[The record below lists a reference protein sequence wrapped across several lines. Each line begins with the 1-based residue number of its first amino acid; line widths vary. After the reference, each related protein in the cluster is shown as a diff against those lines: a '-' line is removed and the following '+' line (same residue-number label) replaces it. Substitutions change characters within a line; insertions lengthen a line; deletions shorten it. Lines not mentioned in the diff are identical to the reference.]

1 MADLLVTTV
10 IASILVESRY
20 YVIM

>member
-20 YVIM
+20 YVIK